1 MKDLTV
7 RLKLVNGN
15 IEVFKT
21 DEYIISK
28 IKEMHPDILDVK
40 VYTSTGKLIAHRR
53 RWRQRFYKKYLYKP
67 VSVELK
73 PDAES
78 ALIPEV

>member
-1 MKDLTV
+1 MKGIIV
-7 RLKLVNGN
+7 KLKLVNGN
-15 IEVFKT
+15 IEMFETENYVV
-21 DEYIISK
+21 SK
-28 IKEMHPDILDVK
+28 VKEMHPDILDVK
-40 VYTSTGKLIAHRR
+40 VYTTSGKLIAHRR

-78 ALIPEV
+78 APIPEA

>member
-1 MKDLTV
+1 MKGIIV
-7 RLKLVNGN
+7 KLKLVNGN
-15 IEVFKT
+15 IEMFETENYVV
-21 DEYIISK
+21 SK
-28 IKEMHPDILDVK
+28 VKEMHPDILDVK
-40 VYTSTGKLIAHRR
+40 VYTTSGKLIAHRR

-78 ALIPEV
+78 APIPEV

>member
-1 MKDLTV
+1 MKGIIV
-7 RLKLVNGN
+7 KLKLVNGN
-15 IEVFKT
+15 IEMFETENYVV
-21 DEYIISK
+21 SK
-28 IKEMHPDILDVK
+28 VKEMHPDILDVK
-40 VYTSTGKLIAHRR
+40 VYNASGKLIAHRR

-78 ALIPEV
+78 APIPEA